1 MVKQALKKEMQGKI
15 LLKYNNKQLSCT
27 SH

>member
-1 MVKQALKKEMQGKI
+1 MVKQALKKEMQKI
-15 LLKYNNKQLSCT
+15 LLKYNKKQLSCT